1 MKEME
6 SVCRSASLATSS
18 AHTQTHTERQTQC
31 ALGVLCMRR
40 EAVYDGTFHAAKAAV
55 N

>member
-1 MKEME
+1 MFAEARVSRLE
-6 SVCRSASLATSS
+6 CT
-18 AHTQTHTERQTQC
+18 HTQTHTERQTQC